1 MDWYIKE
8 DAHMVGNCTS
18 INSCHDFLTYDGINS
33 YSWETFL
40 CCLSNVWLLWLLSK
54 SYEEGGATWNPQ
66 GFWFWLCNC
75 LEIQVLS
82 NYVVIGTCIIVF
94 TSRWSLWVSWV
105 ANIVFNIQFSL
116 LNFFIMNYKVKK
128 LTTYCDVFFLLQCK
142 FHIMFEWNH
151 EKIHNV

>member
-1 MDWYIKE
+1 
-8 DAHMVGNCTS
+8 
-18 INSCHDFLTYDGINS
+18 
-33 YSWETFL
+33 
-40 CCLSNVWLLWLLSK
+40 LWLLSK